1 MLDVF
6 MLSATFTPIVL
17 SAIMLSVVAPA
28 ESEVISPNVFVCCKN
43 VKKNTVISY

>member
-1 MLDVF
+1 
-6 MLSATFTPIVL
+6 VL

-43 VKKNTVISY
+43 VKKTLSFLIDEFC